1 MITATELRK
10 GVTFELEG
18 QLHRVLDYQHTQ
30 LGRGSANIRV
40 KVKNLNTGTIS
51 EKVFG
56 SNGRFQDVRLE
67 TRQVQYLYADGDL
80 HYFMDLETYEQPAL
94 PREQLGEGMRYLK
107 EGVVVNLLAWDG
119 RPVEV
124 ELPTTVDLRV
134 TRTDPGFRGDTATG
148 GTKPATVETGLTVQ
162 VPLFVQQGETIRVD
176 TRTGSYITRV

>member
-18 QLHRVLDYQHTQ
+18 QLQRVLDYQHTQ

-40 KVKNLNTGTIS
+40 KVKNVGSGTIS

-56 SNGRFQDVRLE
+56 SNDRFQDVRLE

-80 HYFMDLETYEQPAL
+80 HYFMDLETYDQPAL
-94 PREQLGEGMRYLK
+94 GSEQLGEGVRYLK
-107 EGVVVNLLAWDG
+107 EGVVVNLLTWDG

-176 TRTGSYITRV
+176 TRTGSYLTRV